1 MADHSP
7 KGDLWSEKGKF
18 GFISGVVYPGS
29 GVMRGGGQQLAK
41 GKVCLWPPCDGHLS
55 STFLLSLNHLPGV
68 PVPLLTVSHL
78 YRAPGPHCT
87 PGSAQQLTFLPGSCT
102 MAPFLQQ
109 QGEEGAA
116 NVGLEPQAAGDL
128 GQVTFANLCYL

>member
-1 MADHSP
+1 
-7 KGDLWSEKGKF
+7 
-18 GFISGVVYPGS
+18 
-29 GVMRGGGQQLAK
+29 
-41 GKVCLWPPCDGHLS
+41 
-55 STFLLSLNHLPGV
+55 
-68 PVPLLTVSHL
+68 
-78 YRAPGPHCT
+78 
-87 PGSAQQLTFLPGSCT
+87 